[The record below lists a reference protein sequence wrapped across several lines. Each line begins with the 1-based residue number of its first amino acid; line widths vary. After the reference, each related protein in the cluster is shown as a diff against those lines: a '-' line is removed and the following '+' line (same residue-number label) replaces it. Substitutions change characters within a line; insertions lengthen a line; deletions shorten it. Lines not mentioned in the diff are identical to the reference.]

1 MESERSQSTSNGMNI
16 YLASDHAGFERKE
29 HLKVFLKNLGYN
41 VFDEGNFTIDPGDDY
56 PDFVKIVAKQIG
68 SNPINSIGIVLGGSG
83 QGEAIVCNREKGV
96 RAAVY
101 YGGPLE
107 IVTLSRVHNNSNIL
121 SLGARFLS
129 DEQAE
134 EAVKIWLNTEFPAEE
149 RHVRR
154 NKKIDSDAQ
163 LENEF

>member
-1 MESERSQSTSNGMNI
+1 MNI
-16 YLASDHAGFERKE
+16 YLAADHAGFEKKE
-29 HLKVFLKNLGYN
+29 HLKIFLKNLGYS
-41 VFDEGNFTIDPGDDY
+41 VFDEGNFSLEAGDDY
-56 PDFVKIVAKQIG
+56 PDFMKIVAKQVASDPAG
-68 SNPINSIGIVLGGSG
+68 SRGIVFGGSG

-107 IVTLSRVHNNSNIL
+107 IVTLSRMHNDSNVL
-121 SLGARFLS
+121 SLGARFLT
-129 DEQAE
+129 DVQVE

-154 NKKIDSDAQ
+154 IAKIDSDIQ